1 MAELEFHDVFWKQ
14 ANFFWKYFIVC
25 LQLVYFFL
33 KYWHWFLTSLSFVS
47 IILGHITTT
56 ITKTKKQR
64 KTQKLSYMYTSHLL
78 CDLFLGCAEGYSK
91 DG

>member
-1 MAELEFHDVFWKQ
+1 MMYFENKPIFSESI
-14 ANFFWKYFIVC
+14 FIVC

-33 KYWHWFLTSLSFVS
+33 KYWHWFLTSLSFVP

-56 ITKTKKQR
+56 TITKNKKQR
-64 KTQKLSYMYTSHLL
+64 KTQKLSHMYTSHLL